1 MARHGVLQRHG
12 GRGHAAGQT
21 AAGAAACENIVVF
34 GNNYFVLSS
43 YPISPSLVLLS
54 TLSMLDRRE
63 EQPEPAILLANCPGV

>member
-21 AAGAAACENIVVF
+21 AAGAPACENIIKVYLCFEYLVV
-34 GNNYFVLSS
+34 V
-43 YPISPSLVLLS
+43 SPSLVLLS

>member
-34 GNNYFVLSS
+34 WNNIIILS